1 MLTNTLNPA
10 SVAEDFM
17 PITLELVATAC
28 RLPIAAVVL
37 ENKVILF
44 NQASALESGELE
56 AWLSH
61 FHKSCAV
68 ENNTEIHDLWK
79 VPFAPYAGANGQT
92 TALRF
97 YAGRP
102 LVNSEGSYFGY
113 LCLLDTR
120 PNSLTRNQQQVMDAV
135 TRQIVQL
142 YGEAPALSTQPG
154 QLYHARQ
161 TETRMRKIA
170 FDLSH
175 DLRQQ
180 VAIILGLLEIF
191 RLNNYH
197 TDTED
202 MKILE
207 SCANK
212 LDVKI
217 RSIVCLASNR

>member
-1 MLTNTLNPA
+1 MLTQTVKPA
-10 SVAEDFM
+10 SIAEDFM

-44 NQASALESGELE
+44 NQASTLEKNELE
-56 AWLSH
+56 AWLTH
-61 FHKSCAV
+61 FHQSCAV
-68 ENNTEIHDLWK
+68 ENETEIHDLWK
-79 VPFAPYAGANGQT
+79 VPFAPYASASGQA

-102 LVNSEGSYFGY
+102 LINSEGSYFGY
-113 LCLLDTR
+113 LCLVDTR
-120 PNSLTRNQQQVMDAV
+120 PNNLSRHQQQIIDAV

-142 YGEAPALSTQPG
+142 YAEAPALSIQPG
-154 QLYHARQ
+154 QLYQARQ
-161 TETRMRKIA
+161 TETRLRKIA

-207 SCANK
+207 ACANK
-212 LDVKI
+212 LDIKI
-217 RSIVCLASNR
+217 RSIVCLASNQ